1 LKKRLRAGVI
11 GVGAMGKNHARIYS
25 ELPGV
30 ELVGIS
36 DADYRRT
43 KSVAEECHTKP
54 FTDYEGLL
62 NSGLDMVSIAVPTS
76 LHHEVALEVARAGV
90 NMLIEKPIAHTLQ
103 AAEEIIRIAEG
114 NKVKLMI
121 GHLERFNPTI
131 AVVKKEIESSEVCS
145 IEITRV
151 GPFPPRIKDV
161 GVILDLGTHDI
172 DLVRYITASEF
183 KKVYCLTS
191 RNSGAYEDAA
201 IVLGEME
208 NGVLTR
214 ITINW
219 LTPFK
224 VREVNIATREKFIRA
239 SLIDQK
245 VTEYG
250 KYQDNVYL
258 VKELNV
264 PYGEPLKLELEA
276 LMDCLRNDGSP
287 PISGEEG
294 LRALEIALRCLK
306 GSPR

>member
-1 LKKRLRAGVI
+1 MRKQVRIGVI
-11 GVGAMGKNHARIYS
+11 GVGAMGKNHARVYS

-36 DADYRRT
+36 DVDYKKT
-43 KSVAEECHTKP
+43 QSVAEKYHTQI
-54 FTDYEGLL
+54 FTDYKELL
-62 NSGLDMVSIAVPTS
+62 SNELDAVSVTVPTS
-76 LHHEVALEVARAGV
+76 LHHGVALEVARAGV

-103 AAEEIIRIAEG
+103 AAEEMIRIAEE
-114 NKVKLMI
+114 NKVKLMV
-121 GHLERFNPTI
+121 GHIERFNP
-131 AVVKKEIESSEVCS
+131 AAVVVKKEIEGSEVCS

-183 KKVYCLTS
+183 KNVYCLTS

-201 IVLGEME
+201 ILLGEME
-208 NGVLTR
+208 NGVLAR

-224 VREVNIATREKFIRA
+224 VREVNIATRERFIKA

-250 KYQDNVYL
+250 KYQNPPPR
-258 VKELNV
+258 ELI
-264 PYGEPLKLELEA
+264 
-276 LMDCLRNDGSP
+276 R
-287 PISGEEG
+287 
-294 LRALEIALRCLK
+294 
-306 GSPR
+306 

>member
-1 LKKRLRAGVI
+1 MRKQVRIGVI
-11 GVGAMGKNHARIYS
+11 GVGAMGKNHARVYS

-36 DADYRRT
+36 DVDYKKT
-43 KSVAEECHTKP
+43 QSVAEKYHTQI
-54 FTDYEGLL
+54 FTDYKELL
-62 NSGLDMVSIAVPTS
+62 SNELDAVSVTVPTS
-76 LHHEVALEVARAGV
+76 LHHGVALEVARAGV

-103 AAEEIIRIAEG
+103 AAEEMIRIAEE
-114 NKVKLMI
+114 NKVKLMV
-121 GHLERFNPTI
+121 GHIERFNP
-131 AVVKKEIESSEVCS
+131 AAVVVKKEIEGSEVCS

-183 KKVYCLTS
+183 KNVYCLTS

-201 IVLGEME
+201 ILLGEME
-208 NGVLTR
+208 NGVLAR

-224 VREVNIATREKFIRA
+224 VREVNIATRERFIKA

-250 KYQDNVYL
+250 KYQDNAYL
-258 VKELNV
+258 VRELNV

-276 LMDCLRNDGSP
+276 FIDCLRNDSSP

-294 LRALEIALRCLK
+294 LRALEIALQCLRA
-306 GSPR
+306 SPR